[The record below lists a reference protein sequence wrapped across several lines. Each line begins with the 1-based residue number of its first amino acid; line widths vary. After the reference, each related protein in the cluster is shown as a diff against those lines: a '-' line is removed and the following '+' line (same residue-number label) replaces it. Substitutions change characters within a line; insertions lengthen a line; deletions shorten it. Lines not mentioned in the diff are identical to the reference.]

1 MTAMNRPDLDSHI
14 SYLSFLLSLV
24 FFSFLSFQS
33 FSNSP
38 NLSVFRCFNSF
49 CVERNGSL
57 GSHRIVLRRAD
68 VPANNLDKVH
78 FVRPKGKLEPDSAAF
93 SSRLAMSEA
102 EKIPAAAEG
111 VAQSMPTTGA
121 QLPISPQT
129 STSPPI
135 HDNGSTSSS
144 EKAAEGNDA
153 SALEKKISETHSKSE
168 EFGKARIA
176 VIMLS
181 LCIALFLAALDMTII
196 TTALPAIAGHFVAST
211 SDYTW
216 VGSAY
221 LLANAASVPLWGKL
235 SDIWGRK
242 PVILLAN
249 VIFLVGSLLCAVS
262 VSIGMLIGGRVVQ
275 GVGGGGLIILVNIV
289 ISDLFS
295 MRERAK
301 YFGLVGMT
309 WALASAVG
317 PVVGGVFT
325 EKVSWRW
332 CVSSN

>member
-1 MTAMNRPDLDSHI
+1 
-14 SYLSFLLSLV
+14 
-24 FFSFLSFQS
+24 
-33 FSNSP
+33 
-38 NLSVFRCFNSF
+38 
-49 CVERNGSL
+49 
-57 GSHRIVLRRAD
+57 
-68 VPANNLDKVH
+68 
-78 FVRPKGKLEPDSAAF
+78 
-93 SSRLAMSEA
+93 MSDPEKNPEA
-102 EKIPAAAEG
+102 GGG
-111 VAQSMPTTGA
+111 VAESLPTAGA
-121 QLPISPQT
+121 QSSTPTQTRDNIS
-129 STSPPI
+129 I
-135 HDNGSTSSS
+135 SSS
-144 EKAAEGNDA
+144 EKALPGQDGT
-153 SALEKKISETHSKSE
+153 ALEKTKSETPSQAE
-168 EFGKARIA
+168 GLGKARIA

-196 TTALPAIAGHFVAST
+196 TTALPTIASHFTATS

-249 VIFLVGSLLCAVS
+249 VVFLVGSLLCAVA

-275 GVGGGGLIILVNIV
+275 GVGGGGSIILVNIV

-295 MRERAK
+295 MRDRAK

-317 PVVGGVFT
+317 PVLGGVFT

-332 CVSSN
+332 CVSANREPSTIAFRLLTCSSSTSIYLLTASPL

>member
-1 MTAMNRPDLDSHI
+1 MLTPAPQPSSI
-14 SYLSFLLSLV
+14 S
-24 FFSFLSFQS
+24 Q
-33 FSNSP
+33 P
-38 NLSVFRCFNSF
+38 R
-49 CVERNGSL
+49 
-57 GSHRIVLRRAD
+57 
-68 VPANNLDKVH
+68 
-78 FVRPKGKLEPDSAAF
+78 
-93 SSRLAMSEA
+93 
-102 EKIPAAAEG
+102 
-111 VAQSMPTTGA
+111 
-121 QLPISPQT
+121 
-129 STSPPI
+129 
-135 HDNGSTSSS
+135 DNISTSSS
-144 EKAAEGNDA
+144 EKVEEGQDGG
-153 SALEKKISETHSKSE
+153 ALEKKPSETPSKAENFS
-168 EFGKARIA
+168 KARIA

-181 LCIALFLAALDMTII
+181 LCIALFLAALDMTIV
-196 TTALPAIAGHFVAST
+196 TTALPAIAGHFAATT
-211 SDYTW
+211 SEYTW

-249 VIFLVGSLLCAVS
+249 VVFLVGSLLCAVS
-262 VSIGMLIGGRVVQ
+262 VSIDMLIWSRVFQ
-275 GVGGGGLIILVNIV
+275 GVGGGGLVILVNIV

-332 CVSSN
+332 CVSRKSICIP